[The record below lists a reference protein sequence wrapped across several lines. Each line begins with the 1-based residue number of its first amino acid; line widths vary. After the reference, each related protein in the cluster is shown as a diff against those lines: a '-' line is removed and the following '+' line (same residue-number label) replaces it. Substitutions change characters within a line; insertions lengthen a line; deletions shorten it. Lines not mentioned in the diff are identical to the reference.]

1 MWIIT
6 AWQCISP
13 EMILKGFKKFHISDA
28 VVETDDDMVWNGGE
42 EHGNVRSECEEGED
56 TDYEDGGSNTDW

>member
-1 MWIIT
+1 
-6 AWQCISP
+6 
-13 EMILKGFKKFHISDA
+13 MILKGFKKFHISDA